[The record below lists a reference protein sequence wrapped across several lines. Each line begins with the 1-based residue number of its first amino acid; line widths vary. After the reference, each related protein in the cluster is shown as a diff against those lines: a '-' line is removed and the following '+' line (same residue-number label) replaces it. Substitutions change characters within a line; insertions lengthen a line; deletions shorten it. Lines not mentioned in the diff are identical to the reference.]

1 MEVAEA
7 KRAEIM
13 ARAHSQGQLICWD
26 EDDDHGIEDI
36 GTGDIGTGDVGTR
49 DVGTGDIGDKGHT
62 MTDSSDSFICIN
74 EEIMKDEELAPSTI
88 NKDSEETNNI
98 VVIEKEPLPPD
109 GGGNDS
115 DWEKW
120 DDND

>member
-1 MEVAEA
+1 
-7 KRAEIM
+7 M

-36 GTGDIGTGDVGTR
+36 GTE
-49 DVGTGDIGDKGHT
+49 DIGDKGRA

-74 EEIMKDEELAPSTI
+74 EEGIAKDDEDPVLGDTNGEQTTEVDPSSSD
-88 NKDSEETNNI
+88 K
-98 VVIEKEPLPPD
+98 KEAND
-109 GGGNDS
+109 DS

-120 DDND
+120 DDDD

>member
-1 MEVAEA
+1 
-7 KRAEIM
+7 M

-36 GTGDIGTGDVGTR
+36 GAEDM
-49 DVGTGDIGDKGHT
+49 DKRHG

-74 EEIMKDEELAPSTI
+74 EEDAVKGEDDVNEDSKETVVEKNLLPS
-88 NKDSEETNNI
+88 SG
-98 VVIEKEPLPPD
+98 KEGD
-109 GGGNDS
+109 DDS

-120 DDND
+120 DDEN

>member
-1 MEVAEA
+1 
-7 KRAEIM
+7 M

-36 GTGDIGTGDVGTR
+36 GSE
-49 DVGTGDIGDKGHT
+49 DKGQG

-74 EEIMKDEELAPSTI
+74 EEDGINEEDSVKDEDV
-88 NKDSEETNNI
+88 NKDSKET
-98 VVIEKEPLPPD
+98 VIEKDPSPAQEGDD
-109 GGGNDS
+109 GS

-120 DDND
+120 DDDDA